1 MKLNRR
7 IRLGLFIVI
16 LLSKVSSVSAYNST
30 TENTNLSGGII
41 LLFIPVMLGIIYLA
55 CKSEIK

>member
-7 IRLGLFIVI
+7 LAIEVVIVI
-16 LLSKVSSVSAYNST
+16 LLSKVSSVSAYNG
-30 TENTNLSGGII
+30 TENTNLSGGIV

-55 CKSEIK
+55 GKGEVK